1 MQELSLND
9 IDKRY
14 PWLTKSTFYKEL
26 TEKTEY
32 LDDEEISDYLKEKA
46 LYKVCYEEEQNYKL
60 LLDVINFWG
69 VTEIPHEIL
78 TRFSKIE
85 KGEFI
90 HYLLECITSLELKLF
105 YEKFILFSSL
115 MDEQRLC
122 KTMAYYGYLD
132 VVKWCLKY
140 TQHKD
145 EVIINAI
152 KGGHLE
158 IVKYLLGEVKI
169 FHSLYIDHAINH
181 KRLDILH
188 YFFDKNLFKKEQHL
202 FKIALMYSSRE
213 IIDFLYE
220 EGYDL
225 DYDNCFSGEKVNV
238 EGLKWVYEK
247 KPINVRELAYRI
259 LDIGSLEGFKWIYE
273 KGFRPEG
280 KQHFQINFNI
290 EILKFLKSQNFQ
302 FSIVNFTYSFLANDV
317 EIINFFLSEGFR
329 LTSSLLEYYLEN
341 SNYLNADILFLFRE
355 KNVPVTDDILVTSV
369 KKASYENFKR
379 LLENDYPYD
388 YLTIFREFCEN
399 INKTAYQLDKMLK
412 KFDLFLSHTDTEIN
426 VEIMCL
432 FLYFGNEYLFQ
443 KYHGDFYDINF
454 YEQFYDNFE
463 YITNDILDMIYV
475 TYKKMPSNKLK
486 NKDEVKEW
494 MRKL

>member
-78 TRFSKIE
+78 ETFSRVDKA
-85 KGEFI
+85 EFI

-140 TQHKD
+140 TQDKQ

-152 KGGHLE
+152 NGGHLE

-188 YFFDKNLFKKEQHL
+188 YFFDKNLFKKEQRL
-202 FKIALMYSSRE
+202 FKSALMYSSRE

-220 EGYDL
+220 EGYDF

-302 FSIVNFTYSFLANDV
+302 FSIIDFTYSFLANDV

-388 YLTIFREFCEN
+388 YLTIFREFCLH